1 MAWYTLKTFVLEP
14 GGQGREIPLDRFTF
28 EAPEDTIAKL
38 VALKWLDAL
47 RPCSSAVLVG
57 ETDEVVQ
64 LIEPPGARTAAA

>member
-14 GGQGREIPLDRFTF
+14 GGQGRESPLDRFTF

-64 LIEPPGARTAAA
+64 LIEPPRARTAAA